1 VFYGQRMTSVELTA
15 AVGSAAAAESTAAAD
30 STAGHDD
37 AVVEAP
43 EWSLSPSRALDFK
56 NCALLYRFRV
66 IDKLPEPPSLDA
78 ARGTVIHGVLEK
90 LFDRSAPER
99 TVAAAAELTEPQW
112 QEILEADPELAAL
125 VADSPGGLPALLDST
140 RELLDSYFALEDP
153 QRLEPAEREV
163 LVETTLP
170 SGVHLK
176 GFVDRLDRSPAGDL
190 RVVDYKSGKSPHEAY
205 EGKALFQLRFYA
217 LVLWRSTGVLP
228 RLLRLY
234 YLRDREVLDYS
245 PDAADLTA
253 LERQVEAIA
262 VAIAKARD
270 TGNWR
275 AKPSKLCD
283 WCAHQALCPAFG
295 GTPPPLP
302 EPGDVP
308 AQLPVAAEG

>member
-1 VFYGQRMTSVELTA
+1 MVPVELAT
-15 AVGSAAAAESTAAAD
+15 TAAAVA
-30 STAGHDD
+30 TTD
-37 AVVEAP
+37 AARP

-78 ARGTVIHGVLEK
+78 ARGTVIHGILEK
-90 LFDRSAPER
+90 LFDLSAPER
-99 TVAAAAELTEPQW
+99 TAGAAGDLTAPAW
-112 QEILEADPELAAL
+112 QEILDADPELAGL
-125 VADSPGGLPALLDST
+125 VAGSPGGLPALLDST
-140 RELLDSYFALEDP
+140 RELLDSYFVLEDP
-153 QRLEPAEREV
+153 RRLEPAEREV

-176 GFVDRLDRSPAGDL
+176 GFVDRLDRSPSGEL

-245 PDAADLTA
+245 PDVADLTG

-262 VAIAKARD
+262 AAISKARK
-270 TGNWR
+270 TGDWR
-275 AKPSKLCD
+275 EKPSKLCD

-302 EPGDVP
+302 ETAEAPTEL
-308 AQLPVAAEG
+308 AVASEG